1 MSAYPARDSTPSWMR
16 APPESL
22 RPITGAPTI
31 IAWSMIYQFKC
42 RSCVWNLTI
51 CYVCLLNQIIL
62 VRSKNA
68 QQPTSPCRSSERE
81 LLINCLQTLWS
92 PENRRVFH
100 SGKQNWDIKILYY
113 CKPDIRKV
121 VSYLA
126 ENIHQSAIDPS
137 LSGHYAVSWVL
148 NTGACKRHDPFYKMT
163 AISDWI
169 SGLRSVNVP
178 PSGPRVPVPW
188 FRITYML
195 DRRFKL
201 FFFYLWNCQ
210 T

>member
-68 QQPTSPCRSSERE
+68 PQPTSPCRSSERE

-137 LSGHYAVSWVL
+137 LSRHYAVSWVL
-148 NTGACKRHDPFYKMT
+148 NTQVHVKDMIHFTKWQRLVTGLVDP
-163 AISDWI
+163 A
-169 SGLRSVNVP
+169 L
-178 PSGPRVPVPW
+178 
-188 FRITYML
+188 
-195 DRRFKL
+195 
-201 FFFYLWNCQ
+201 
-210 T
+210 